1 MYRIQEG
8 SGRMPLYE
16 EAIKLENSLRV
27 MDALARKRGIASF
40 SEIESESKVEG
51 SKLVHHLNR
60 LQRLGVIQREV
71 RGTYRLTYKTP
82 LCYIFD
88 AKPKLP
94 TAYLG
99 LLGKRDEGVDPEPKV
114 ALELLS
120 KEGVKAQLVYIVTSP
135 EALNEWKNLKLPYQ
149 WILCYE
155 DEIIDIDAVKRKVL
169 PQLEGLLKENI
180 VVMDC
185 TSATKPS
192 TIAYYEL
199 AQSYCIPLI
208 YVHEETRRLKW
219 LISRESIKQK
229 FEIK

>member
-1 MYRIQEG
+1 MYRIQG
-8 SGRMPLYE
+8 SHGKMPLYE
-16 EAIKLENSLRV
+16 EAVKLENSLRV
-27 MDALARKRGIASF
+27 MDALARRGGIASF
-40 SEIESESKVEG
+40 STIESESKVEG

-60 LQRLGVIQREV
+60 LQKLGVIQKEV

-99 LLGKRDEGVDPEPKV
+99 LLGKKDEEIEPEPKV
-114 ALELLS
+114 ALELLV
-120 KEGVKAQLVYIVTSP
+120 KEGITPKLIYTVTSP
-135 EALNEWKNLKLPYQ
+135 EALNDWKNRKLPYQ

-155 DEIIDIDAVKRKVL
+155 DEIIDIEAVKRKVI
-169 PQLEGLLKENI
+169 PQLENLLKENI

-229 FEIK
+229 FGIK